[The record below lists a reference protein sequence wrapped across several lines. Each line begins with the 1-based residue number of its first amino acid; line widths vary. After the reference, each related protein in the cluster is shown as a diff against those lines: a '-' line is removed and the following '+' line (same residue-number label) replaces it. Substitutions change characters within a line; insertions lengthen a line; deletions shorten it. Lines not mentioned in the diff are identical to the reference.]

1 MGMLAA
7 VANCG
12 RSSKWCGKGRLV
24 LGFKP
29 RRGSHAA
36 SFLGQAAWAEKNH
49 GHLFLFLKYGT
60 LDWERG
66 KEGVCICGCS
76 KGFGDLNED
85 IKLLL
90 LSLYNSLN
98 K

>member
-1 MGMLAA
+1 MGG
-7 VANCG
+7 VGNGG
-12 RSSKWCGKGRLV
+12 RGRLA

-29 RRGSHAA
+29 RHRSWAVF
-36 SFLGQAAWAEKNH
+36 FLGGDHAAWAEKNH